1 MQITMRRGDIKWIRF
16 SVRMSDGS
24 PPPIDLNDI
33 QFTVKP
39 GVLNRHFC
47 FKKSVADGQITTLS
61 TGNYQFKIDPK
72 DTKHLAFGLY
82 KFDFQIYCGGALK
95 ESFTGDL
102 FLNKEVNYPDA
113 DIEEPEE
120 SFEFEIPSE
129 QEQVSVIPSTD
140 APDELTINL
149 ETPVTVRTSP
159 DYRDL
164 FNKPSING
172 VTLNGDKTAAE
183 LGITLETIYN
193 LSPLTDEEIDII
205 LAGGVIDA

>member
-24 PPPIDLNDI
+24 PPPIDLSDI
-33 QFTVKP
+33 RFTVKP
-39 GVLNRHFC
+39 GVLNRRFV
-47 FKKSVADGQITTLS
+47 FQKTVEGGQIVKLA
-61 TGNYQFKIDPK
+61 TGDYQFKIDPK

-95 ESFTGDL
+95 ESFVGDL
-102 FLNKEVNYPDA
+102 YLNKEVSYPDG

-120 SFEFEIPSE
+120 VFELEIPPEQEPVQPSPEPPDDFEI
-129 QEQVSVIPSTD
+129 T
-140 APDELTINL
+140 L
-149 ETPVTVRTSP
+149 ETPVTVHSSP

-172 VTLNGDKTAAE
+172 VTLYGDKTAAD
-183 LGITLETIYN
+183 LGITLESIYN
-193 LSPLTDEEIDII
+193 LEPLTDAEIDTI
-205 LAGGVIDA
+205 LAGGVIGA